1 MRKTLIK
8 NLLLT
13 FLLSLL
19 LTGLMFAIWY
29 SREQRGVE
37 EGQALTILFFV
48 GTIFQNILLLLSA
61 LPVLLLGR
69 IENIKPMGRAIMYF
83 SGPVLLTT
91 FFMVFVGNSWSDKLG
106 FLLPGISFLAIHAF
120 FYLQLNRKLL
130 QSGGDKLQ

>member
-29 SREQRGVE
+29 SREQRGFE

-61 LPVLLLGR
+61 LPVVLLGR
-69 IENIKPMGRAIMYF
+69 KRQHKTNGKGHNVFRWTSAADNIFR
-83 SGPVLLTT
+83 
-91 FFMVFVGNSWSDKLG
+91 G
-106 FLLPGISFLAIHAF
+106 F
-120 FYLQLNRKLL
+120 RWK
-130 QSGGDKLQ
+130 